1 MDLNKQ
7 IVGEI
12 LLEFAMIDSCLRS
25 VYLMKTGDAPAERI
39 AEKDLDQT
47 FFEYIDNRTNAILNS
62 KSKIYHDEEDK
73 PIHLI
78 TILGEIR
85 QTRNIAAH
93 QTYELVT
100 GLSAVPESARGK
112 LVGSYIGTIDQLR
125 DRWRLY
131 SDQFLPI
138 FELWNAG
145 VLGIFDLDGTQIAE
159 A

>member
-25 VYLMKTGDAPAERI
+25 IYLMKTGGAPAERI
-39 AEKDLDQT
+39 AEEDLDKT
-47 FFEYIDNRTNAILNS
+47 FFEYINNRTNATLNS
-62 KSKIYHDEEDK
+62 KSKIYHDEKDK
-73 PIHLI
+73 PIHLK
-78 TILGEIR
+78 TLLGKIR

-100 GLSAVPESARGK
+100 GLSAVPESARDE

-125 DRWRLY
+125 DCWRLY

-138 FELWNAG
+138 FELWNAD
-145 VLGIFDLDGTQIAE
+145 VLGVFDLDGTQITE